1 MWDSEGK
8 TKFFFSLS
16 PAIQVAKREIPSC
29 RGISKQESH
38 SGWGLW
44 GGITLRFEQFA
55 CLLMSSDTSF
65 RMVALSSCR
74 TKSSGLFLHV
84 RFKQCAP
91 VLGDELA
98 TAATVKSGR
107 RFLDWVLKIW
117 VALKTPWSP
126 TFLSPLGT
134 RAHCQGCDVIPIGAH
149 IKEVFAVVGSAVCH
163 GTLPYL
169 E

>member
-1 MWDSEGK
+1 
-8 TKFFFSLS
+8 
-16 PAIQVAKREIPSC
+16 
-29 RGISKQESH
+29 
-38 SGWGLW
+38 
-44 GGITLRFEQFA
+44 
-55 CLLMSSDTSF
+55 MSSDTSF
-65 RMVALSSCR
+65 RMVVLSSCR
-74 TKSSGLFLHV
+74 TKTSGLFLHV

-117 VALKTPWSP
+117 VHSDTLEPHFSV
-126 TFLSPLGT
+126 SPLGT

-149 IKEVFAVVGSAVCH
+149 IKEVFAAVGSAVCH

-169 E
+169 EQG